1 MTSLWDGY
9 RQERKLWIG
18 IMQIGDGM
26 TVVQETQWQTEEWWQ
41 LTEKISRRRRAGN
54 RFVDVMPWGV
64 LESNQPTL
72 SEIQAQQYFPDQN
85 SLPGFLLYQSEV
97 VLDLRWDFRL
107 PIKTILFPPH
117 ERALRLKG
125 LKVNGVWRKDWVPL
139 QDATLA
145 ADPSHG
151 LYCVGEMMMM
161 TYCSLQELYLHR
173 NGWRRTA
180 VSLQRGHHYKVLPG
194 LHFRSRS
201 MHIKKGVRVWG
212 EGGQTRSGVCEMGW
226 WIGNNRAKV
235 PSLKMYKGALDAWN
249 LIVLGGG
256 GCSFSF
262 FSLCTDE
269 KGGGEGRQSLRRR
282 AGCQARYCSIV
293 LNILITLRVKEPCGA
308 CSGVRVKN
316 EQRHHAWA
324 GGGCLPTPSAGLQ
337 CLPAIETLFQQGGGL
352 VACFSFWC
360 VYIRLFA
367 FK

>member
-1 MTSLWDGY
+1 MG
-9 RQERKLWIG
+9 
-18 IMQIGDGM
+18 
-26 TVVQETQWQTEEWWQ
+26 
-41 LTEKISRRRRAGN
+41 
-54 RFVDVMPWGV
+54 
-64 LESNQPTL
+64 
-72 SEIQAQQYFPDQN
+72 
-85 SLPGFLLYQSEV
+85 
-97 VLDLRWDFRL
+97 
-107 PIKTILFPPH
+107 
-117 ERALRLKG
+117 
-125 LKVNGVWRKDWVPL
+125 RKDWVPL
-139 QDATLA
+139 QDMTLA

-173 NGWRRTA
+173 NGWSRTA

-269 KGGGEGRQSLRRR
+269 KGGGEGGSRSAAVL
-282 AGCQARYCSIV
+282 GARLATAVSYSI
-293 LNILITLRVKEPCGA
+293 
-308 CSGVRVKN
+308 
-316 EQRHHAWA
+316 
-324 GGGCLPTPSAGLQ
+324 
-337 CLPAIETLFQQGGGL
+337 F
-352 VACFSFWC
+352 
-360 VYIRLFA
+360 
-367 FK
+367 